1 MMKMVVGVDM
11 RVYSSVEWRISRI
24 SSWKKKGTEIQH
36 FRVAVAAAAAA
47 CGSAQSLDQKGCK
60 MWIFSALQLQFQE
73 KRFCPKCLFHGLL
86 LITEGLPLQRML

>member
-24 SSWKKKGTEIQH
+24 SSWKKKGGEIQH
-36 FRVAVAAAAAA
+36 FRVAVAAAAA

-60 MWIFSALQLQFQE
+60 KMWIFSAIQLQFQE

-86 LITEGLPLQRML
+86 LITEGLPVQRML